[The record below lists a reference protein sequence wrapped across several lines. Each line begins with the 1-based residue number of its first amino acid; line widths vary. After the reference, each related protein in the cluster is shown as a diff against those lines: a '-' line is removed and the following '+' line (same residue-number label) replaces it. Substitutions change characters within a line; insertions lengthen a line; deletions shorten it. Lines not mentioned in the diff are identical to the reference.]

1 MQVNKYFQPKSS
13 IIMNNELAINEQSN
27 LIASVQTVMKTAPE
41 VLNANKLSV
50 QNAVKASHAMLDTI
64 EASGMNDEIDE
75 AVNNLQ
81 VKLKKTQAKINEA
94 RTPITQ
100 MLTLISKEFTT
111 LEKPLDPNNKEGVYY
126 LLQQHRNAFAQTKAI
141 NQRKKQEEADRKMRI
156 AQERI
161 DIRAK
166 IKSAAMATFSEH
178 LLSKKMELQALMD
191 ALTLQNWTS
200 GVNEMQEFSD
210 VYDYNR
216 LIFGEEKVNFS
227 LLNEIEFK
235 EINREVRLELKKEF
249 VALFKEGIN
258 SVKERL
264 RDELQSK
271 KAELEE
277 YEKAG
282 EIEKARIAQEQKVRA
297 EEQERKTKEEEAA
310 RIAAQQAAIDS
321 EKEVEATNALFDNQM
336 EIGFESKSNA
346 RQGYEIQV
354 NHALGWVAIFQFWMQ
369 KEGVQT
375 PLDKF
380 ETKKLGSM
388 KTFCEN
394 YAHKHNEKIDSKFLK
409 YVETFKAI
417 AKA

>member
-1 MQVNKYFQPKSS
+1 VQVNKYFQPKSS

-191 ALTLQNWTS
+191 ALTLQNWAS
-200 GVNEMQEFSD
+200 R
-210 VYDYNR
+210 Y
-216 LIFGEEKVNFS
+216 
-227 LLNEIEFK
+227 
-235 EINREVRLELKKEF
+235 
-249 VALFKEGIN
+249 
-258 SVKERL
+258 
-264 RDELQSK
+264 
-271 KAELEE
+271 
-277 YEKAG
+277 
-282 EIEKARIAQEQKVRA
+282 
-297 EEQERKTKEEEAA
+297 
-310 RIAAQQAAIDS
+310 
-321 EKEVEATNALFDNQM
+321 
-336 EIGFESKSNA
+336 
-346 RQGYEIQV
+346 
-354 NHALGWVAIFQFWMQ
+354 
-369 KEGVQT
+369 
-375 PLDKF
+375 
-380 ETKKLGSM
+380 SM
-388 KTFCEN
+388 KCKTFQMFMIT
-394 YAHKHNEKIDSKFLK
+394 ID
-409 YVETFKAI
+409 
-417 AKA
+417 